1 MSEEPLMN
9 TTTKTKGNARSSG
22 YEKAEDGWYVESA
35 ACVDAMLAAE
45 PIVGRSHDPS
55 CGGGNI
61 PRRFQAAGLACY
73 GSDLRA
79 RADRYEVLDF
89 LGPIEDVRERLKG
102 ITNCVFNPPFSLAQ
116 QFVERAL
123 EVVPGK
129 VIVLQRLAWL
139 EGQKRRAFFL
149 STGLSHVWV
158 HSCRISMP
166 PGGQDIPATGG
177 AVAYAWMVWRRT
189 PPGQPATLGWL
200 K

>member
-1 MSEEPLMN
+1 MGDSILSD
-9 TTTKTKGNARSSG
+9 TTKTKGNARSSG

-45 PIVGRSHDPS
+45 PIVGRSHDPA

-61 PRRFQAAGLACY
+61 PSRFQAAGLACY
-73 GSDLRA
+73 GSDLRQ

-123 EVVPGK
+123 DVVPGK

-139 EGQKRRAFFL
+139 ESQRRREFFL

-200 K
+200 A

>member
-1 MSEEPLMN
+1 MGDSILSD
-9 TTTKTKGNARSSG
+9 TTKTKGNARSSG
-22 YEKAEDGWYVESA
+22 YEKANDGWYVESA

-45 PIVGRSHDPS
+45 PIMGRSHDPS

-123 EVVPGK
+123 DVVPGK
-129 VIVLQRLAWL
+129 CIVLQRLAWL
-139 EGQKRRAFFL
+139 EGQKRRSFFL
-149 STGLSHVWV
+149 ETGLSHVWV
-158 HSCRISMP
+158 HSSRISMP
-166 PGGQDIPATGG
+166 PGGTDVPAQGG
-177 AVAYAWMVWRRT
+177 AVAFAWMVWRRT

-200 K
+200 T